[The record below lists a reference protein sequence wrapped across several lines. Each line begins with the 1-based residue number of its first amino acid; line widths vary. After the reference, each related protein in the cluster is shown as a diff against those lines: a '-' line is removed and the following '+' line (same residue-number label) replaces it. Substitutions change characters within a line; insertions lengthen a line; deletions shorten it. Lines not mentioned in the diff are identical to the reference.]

1 MTLKP
6 DLALVE
12 KAIDDL
18 ERREVRVLVWG
29 LVDSALSSE
38 EVDGTLRDILNE
50 NQDLAAHSD
59 CTLDT
64 EASFRQRLLDLG
76 YLIHVL
82 GRPLVNETVSDTK
95 PYVRNL
101 RRWEL
106 APQREWWSGSISV
119 PSPP

>member
-12 KAIDDL
+12 KAIDQL

-59 CTLDT
+59 CT
-64 EASFRQRLLDLG
+64 ASKRIRTLSSQG
-76 YLIHVL
+76 MTS
-82 GRPLVNETVSDTK
+82 GR
-95 PYVRNL
+95 
-101 RRWEL
+101 
-106 APQREWWSGSISV
+106 SGSPWRSSTRLV
-119 PSPP
+119 SKDSNWAASAGRSSLPASQAMR